1 MVKEA
6 NHSRVN
12 RRRIGENKTLSL
24 DIHCYQPTFLPMEIA
39 LSSLFS
45 HFLLLQLYFLTDLT
59 TGMLS
64 GGEGLR
70 CGDVVRSMAPC
81 LNYLKNGGDP
91 SPSCCDGVAKIN
103 DQAQTRDDRQQTCK
117 CLQNASMHF
126 SSRIDPSNAQA
137 LPSSCGLQLPYD
149 MSLDTNCDGIN

>member
-1 MVKEA
+1 MGGIMNYKLAVIMGMVL
-6 NHSRVN
+6 
-12 RRRIGENKTLSL
+12 I
-24 DIHCYQPTFLPMEIA
+24 I
-39 LSSLFS
+39 
-45 HFLLLQLYFLTDLT
+45 
-59 TGMLS
+59 GMLS

-149 MSLDTNCDGIN
+149 MSLDTNCDGYIYIYPFTVSDLSKMVDFDC